1 MDRADYK
8 LVRDKTGVKCDECF
22 FRVDST
28 TEDCTEPEEWN
39 CVQDSNSLFYHWE
52 KKNEIKLN

>member
-1 MDRADYK
+1 MDRQDYK
-8 LVRDKTGVKCDECF
+8 LVRDKTGVKCDECC

-39 CVQDSNSLFYHWE
+39 CVEDSNSLFYHWE
-52 KKNEIKLN
+52 KK